1 MARQTHRIN
10 CPASYGRTRA
20 DTRSVAILTC
30 WLWLTVAINNSLAES
45 KTQWPSIR
53 ELSVTTHFDATA
65 HRIFK
70 QTIFGA
76 NGFPLYLL
84 DARIPSDTDP
94 YEGYYYSGIFDC
106 RITAIGE
113 KGADRFAT
121 LLQNVRN
128 ATRDWETDGRFLN
141 TELAGLV
148 GAKSSRVLLQRCKLR
163 GMAITIEIGK
173 VVKNDKTGD
182 IQSFDAS
189 FSFKND
195 TTAVSDIA
203 AAN

>member
-1 MARQTHRIN
+1 MTMARQTHRIN

-121 LLQNVRN
+121 LL
-128 ATRDWETDGRFLN
+128 
-141 TELAGLV
+141 
-148 GAKSSRVLLQRCKLR
+148 LQRCKLR